1 MSIKSERTRNLRYK
15 KPALASLGYQSIID
29 ELYIIQDEC
38 EEIKWLVEGDDSN
51 ILQSAFDDNE
61 DEEYEF
67 RMAFTELQCKAEQLF
82 SEINEAEYQ
91 GLSEYF
97 DDCTVSLLGNR
108 YNLVGYDSYEEDYF
122 SLVSAESSWAVSE
135 TNKRVMRMTKQEII
149 EKVGQ
154 CVGITLAFIDLRQQ
168 YDYLKATFDILR
180 DENTSLLQTI
190 RDIEKAY
197 DEFQD
202 SYQKE
207 KEFDL
212 LVKNLPEKMWLE

>member
-15 KPALASLGYQSIID
+15 KPALASLGYQNITE
-29 ELYIIQDEC
+29 ELYIIRDEC
-38 EEIKWLVEGDDSN
+38 EEIKWMVEDDDSG

-67 RMAFTELQCKAEQLF
+67 RMAFSDLQCKAEQLF
-82 SEINEAEYQ
+82 DEISEAESY

-97 DDCTVSLLGNR
+97 DDCTVSLIGNR

-122 SLVSAESSWAVSE
+122 SLVSSESSWAVSE

-154 CVGITLAFIDLRQQ
+154 CVGITLAFMDLRQQ

-190 RDIEKAY
+190 KDIEKAY
-197 DEFQD
+197 NEFQD

-212 LVKNLPEKMWLE
+212 LVKNLPEKMWVE

>member
-15 KPALASLGYQSIID
+15 KPALASLGYQNITD
-29 ELYIIQDEC
+29 ELYVIQDEC
-38 EEIKWLVEGDDSN
+38 EEIKWMVEDDDSG

-67 RMAFTELQCKAEQLF
+67 RMAFLDLQCKAEQLF
-82 SEINEAEYQ
+82 NEINEAERY

-122 SLVSAESSWAVSE
+122 SLVSSESSWAVSE

-190 RDIEKAY
+190 KDIEKAY
-197 DEFQD
+197 DDFQD

-212 LVKNLPEKMWLE
+212 LVKNLPEKMWVE

>member
-1 MSIKSERTRNLRYK
+1 M
-15 KPALASLGYQSIID
+15 
-29 ELYIIQDEC
+29 
-38 EEIKWLVEGDDSN
+38 
-51 ILQSAFDDNE
+51 
-61 DEEYEF
+61 
-67 RMAFTELQCKAEQLF
+67 
-82 SEINEAEYQ
+82 
-91 GLSEYF
+91 
-97 DDCTVSLLGNR
+97 
-108 YNLVGYDSYEEDYF
+108 

-212 LVKNLPEKMWLE
+212 LVKNLPEKMWVE